1 VKAYV
6 AVTDNEWFRFLRS
19 RAPLDEVNFWQP
31 GGSRQ
36 FKTLSPGEP
45 FLFKLHYPEHFIAGG
60 GFFTHASLLSSRIAW
75 EAFDEKNGAGSLE
88 EMRRR
93 IEKYRRV
100 PADRHQ
106 DYTVGCIILLD
117 PFFFDENDWIPP
129 PKDFDKNIV
138 QGKTY
143 DLRSAAGKVLW
154 DDVLL
159 RLQSRRRERVGEPDR
174 APYGDPILVRQRLGQ
189 GAFRVLITDIYERHC
204 AVTREKAL
212 PALDAAHIK
221 PVSEEGRHRID
232 NGLLLRSDIHKL
244 FDAGYVSIAPD
255 YRFLASR
262 KLKNDFDNGEEY
274 LRLSGSK
281 LWLPRRSE
289 DRPNREFLEWHAD
302 VVFRG

>member
-36 FKTLSPGEP
+36 FKTLSLGEP

-60 GFFTHASLLSSRIAW
+60 GFFAHASLLSSRIAW
-75 EAFDEKNGAGSLE
+75 EAFGQKNGAGSLE

-93 IEKYRRV
+93 IEKYRRA
-100 PADRHQ
+100 PGDPHQ

-117 PFFFDENDWIPP
+117 PFFLDENDWIPP

-143 DLRSAAGKVLW
+143 GLRSSTGKALW

-159 RLQSRRRERVGEPDR
+159 RLHGRKRERVGEPDR
-174 APYGDPILVRQRLGQ
+174 APYGDPVLVRQRLGQ
-189 GAFRVLITDIYERHC
+189 GTFRVLITDIYERRC
-204 AVTREKAL
+204 AVTGEKAL

-244 FDAGYVSIAPD
+244 FDAGYVTVAPD

-262 KLKNDFDNGEEY
+262 KLKSDFDNGEEY
-274 LRLSGSK
+274 LQLTGSK
-281 LWLPRRSE
+281 LWLPKRSE

-302 VVFRG
+302 VVFRR

>member
-1 VKAYV
+1 MKAYV
-6 AVTDNEWFRFLRS
+6 AVTDNDWFRFLRS
-19 RAPLDEVNFWQP
+19 REPLDEVNFWQP

-60 GFFTHASLLSSRIAW
+60 GFFAHASLLSSRIAW
-75 EAFDEKNGAGSLE
+75 EAFDKKNGAGSLE

-143 DLRSAAGKVLW
+143 DLRSATGKALW

-159 RLQSRRRERVGEPDR
+159 RLQGRRRERVGEPDR

-204 AVTREKAL
+204 AVTGEKAL

-244 FDAGYVSIAPD
+244 FDAGYVSIASD

-281 LWLPRRSE
+281 LWLPKRSE